1 MRFATVDEVA
11 DLMRVSRTTVYR
23 MIREGA
29 LPAVRL
35 GRGYRLREEAVH
47 RYLQDRFDETG

>member
-1 MRFATVDEVA
+1 
-11 DLMRVSRTTVYR
+11 MRVSRTTVYR

-35 GRGYRLREEAVH
+35 GRGYRLREDAVH

>member
-1 MRFATVDEVA
+1 MRFATVEEVA

-23 MIREGA
+23 MIREGE

-35 GRGYRLREEAVH
+35 GRGYRLREDAVH
-47 RYLQDRFDETG
+47 RYLQKRFDDAG